1 MRAVARAYLGD
12 SETPEFLAAWVREAE
27 RAEAAAGPGVRLRFC
42 ETNGGSYWA
51 ATTDAIAGGLLF
63 ESGGCGDGMG
73 VPDDLERA
81 FAAWEDAHPGERLYN
96 IDAIT
101 EAVGA
106 AHPEL
111 VAGGPA

>member
-63 ESGGCGDGMG
+63 ESGGCGDGWVSQMTWNG
-73 VPDDLERA
+73 LSRPGKTLTRA
-81 FAAWEDAHPGERLYN
+81 SVS
-96 IDAIT
+96 IT
-101 EAVGA
+101 ST
-106 AHPEL
+106 PSL
-111 VAGGPA
+111 KR